1 MRSEAIHRDNAAE
14 VSAVPI
20 SPKERITEL
29 SDYAPFVPSRIF
41 LTKGKGIAAA
51 KLVSFEMALRDAGI
65 AHLNLVRVSSI
76 FPPRCRIIKAS
87 EGIPE
92 LQAGAIQF
100 VVISENSTNE
110 PLRQIAAAVGL
121 AIPEDR
127 NVHGYIS
134 EHHSYGE
141 TDKKAG
147 DFAEDLAAQMLATT
161 LGLPFDQEKS
171 WDERKEIWK
180 ISKKI
185 VRTINMTETAR
196 GDKDGKWTT
205 VVAAAVLL
213 P

>member
-1 MRSEAIHRDNAAE
+1 MSAPKSSKEERSPPLNEY
-14 VSAVPI
+14 
-20 SPKERITEL
+20 K
-29 SDYAPFVPSRIF
+29 PFVASRIF
-41 LTKGKGIAAA
+41 LTKGTGVATT

-76 FPPRCRIIKAS
+76 FPPKCKIIKRE
-87 EGIPE
+87 EGQKE
-92 LQAGAIQF
+92 LLPGQIQF
-100 VVISENSTNE
+100 VVLSENATNE
-110 PLRQIAAAVGL
+110 PMRQIAAAIGL

-127 NVHGYIS
+127 STHGYIS

-141 TDKKAG
+141 TEKKAG
-147 DFAEDLAAQMLATT
+147 DFTEDLAAQMLATT
-161 LGLPFDQEKS
+161 QGLEFNPDKS

-185 VRTINMTETAR
+185 VRTVNHTETAR
-196 GDKDGKWTT
+196 GDKDGRWTT